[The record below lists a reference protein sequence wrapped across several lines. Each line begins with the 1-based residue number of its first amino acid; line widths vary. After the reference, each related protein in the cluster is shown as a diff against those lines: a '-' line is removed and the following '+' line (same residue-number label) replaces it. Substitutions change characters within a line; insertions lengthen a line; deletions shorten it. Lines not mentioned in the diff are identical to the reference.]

1 MPIERKLTTFQEGEL
16 AMEYLDFSSVITTIR
31 KYISDAHNMNQI
43 DIMYQ
48 LFVSFLDS
56 EESQDFVFDN
66 GLVCRWFNGQAK
78 ISPRITGY
86 YMDNHKRNQLA
97 ADMHRNVLPL
107 MYDSAMAV
115 QDVYNILVQDTTISD
130 KLKNRL
136 FQNYPCETEMDEAMF
151 LTSTLC
157 FGMERTF
164 VKRDTNTKNL
174 LSAGNLSP
182 IVKDFVYDSGVPKPC
197 RHFCGRDN
205 ELTTLHQ
212 SLCDHGKVFLQGIAG
227 IGKSEL
233 AKAYAKQ
240 HNKEYTNI
248 LYLAYTGDL
257 KQDIINMDFADD
269 LPNDDDEERFRKH
282 NRFLRTLKED
292 TLLII
297 DNFNVTATQDSLLSV
312 VMKYRCR
319 ILFTTRRRFNNYTFM
334 TLEEISD
341 TEALVGLTGCFY
353 SHAEKYRPILEQII
367 QTVHSHTLAVEM
379 SARLLETGIMEPML
393 LLNKLKE
400 EKVGLDA
407 TDTIGI
413 TKDGKSQKATYYH
426 HIRTL
431 FSLYHLSDTETE
443 VMRSLSLLPVTGISG
458 RLFANWLK
466 LRDMNTVNDL
476 IEKGFVQAMEGHV
489 IALHPMVQ
497 EVAVE
502 EIKPSVT
509 SCRTLLDSLQQICL
523 RHGEEVFYYKQLFQ
537 TIETIINLID
547 NDDIPFYLRFVENVF
562 PYMEK
567 FHYVQGMELVL
578 KHLTELLKDDTVG
591 SISDRALLMDYRAC
605 CEKKPDKAIKLE
617 KDAVA
622 MLTEITSDN
631 ALLAA
636 NLHANL
642 GGMYRQSGKHEL
654 AKQHMEQGMQLLE
667 QFELVPYHDSIP
679 QITNYAVLLTE
690 MGQPDIGLSAL
701 RKLSRVIREY
711 NSDQTI
717 DYASVQEAMGNICLT
732 IGEVQQA
739 TAHFQKAMAVYET
752 VFEAESEMIEAKKQA
767 LLETYTQAGLYLGQ
781 NLLYKN

>member
-1 MPIERKLTTFQEGEL
+1 MTTFQEGKL

-56 EESQDFVFDN
+56 EESQDFDFDN
-66 GLVCRWFNGQAK
+66 GLICRWFNGQAK
-78 ISPRITGY
+78 IGPRITGY

-151 LTSTLC
+151 LTSALC

-197 RHFCGRDN
+197 CHFCGRDN

-269 LPNDDDEERFRKH
+269 LPNEDDEERFRKH

-319 ILFTTRRRFNNYTFM
+319 ILFTTRSRFNNYTFM

-547 NDDIPFYLRFVENVF
+547 NDDMPFYLRFVENVF

-605 CEKKPDKAIKLE
+605 FEKKPDKAIKLE

-739 TAHFQKAMAVYET
+739 TAHFKKAMAVYET

>member
-1 MPIERKLTTFQEGEL
+1 
-16 AMEYLDFSSVITTIR
+16 MEYLDFSSVITTIR

-43 DIMYQ
+43 DMMYQ
-48 LFVSFLDS
+48 LFVSFLNS
-56 EESQDFVFDN
+56 EESQDFDFDN

-115 QDVYNILVQDTTISD
+115 QEVYNILVQDTTMSD
-130 KLKNRL
+130 KAKNQL
-136 FQNYPCETEMDEAMF
+136 LQNYPCETEMDEARF
-151 LTSTLC
+151 LTSALC
-157 FGMERTF
+157 FGMERSF
-164 VKRDTNTKNL
+164 VKRDSNTKQL
-174 LSAGNLSP
+174 LSTGTLSP
-182 IVKDFVYDSGVPKPC
+182 IVKDFIYDGGVPKPC

-205 ELTTLHQ
+205 ELATLHQ
-212 SLCDHGKVFLQGIAG
+212 LLCDHGKVFLQGIAG

-233 AKAYAKQ
+233 AKAYVKQ

-257 KQDIINMDFADD
+257 KQDIIDIDFTDD

-292 TLLII
+292 TLLIV
-297 DNFNVTATQDSLLSV
+297 DNFNATATQDGLLSV

-319 ILFTTRRRFNNYTFM
+319 ILFTTRSRFNNYTSM
-334 TLEEISD
+334 TLEEIADS
-341 TEALVGLTGCFY
+341 EALVCLMGCFY
-353 SHAEKYRPILEQII
+353 SDAEKYRPILEQII

-431 FSLYHLSDTETE
+431 FSLYHLSDTETD

-458 RLFANWLK
+458 RLFAHWLK
-466 LRDMNTVNDL
+466 LSDMNTVNDL

-502 EIKPSVT
+502 EIKPSIT
-509 SCRTLLDSLQQICL
+509 SCRTLLESLQQICL
-523 RHGEEVFYYKQLFQ
+523 RHGEEVPYYKQLFQ

-547 NDDIPFYLRFVENVF
+547 NDDMPFYLRFVEDVF

-567 FHYVQGMELVL
+567 FHYAQGMDLVL
-578 KHLTELLKDDTVG
+578 KHLTELMKDDVVG

-605 CEKKPDKAIKLE
+605 CEKKTDKAIKLE
-617 KDAVA
+617 KDAIA
-622 MLTEITSDN
+622 MLAEITSDN

-642 GGMYRQSGKHEL
+642 GGMYRQSGKYEQ
-654 AKQHMEQGMQLLE
+654 AKQYMEQGIKLLE
-667 QFELVPYHDSIP
+667 QFGLVPYHDSIP

-690 MGQPDIGLSAL
+690 MGQPDTGLSAL

-732 IGEVQQA
+732 IGDVQQA
-739 TAHFQKAMAVYET
+739 TSHFQKAMAVYEM
-752 VFEAESEMIEAKKQA
+752 VFEAEPDMIEAKKQA
-767 LLETYTQAGLYLGQ
+767 LLGTYTQAGLYMGSRFIS
-781 NLLYKN
+781 K

>member
-1 MPIERKLTTFQEGEL
+1 
-16 AMEYLDFSSVITTIR
+16 MEYLDFSSVITTIR
-31 KYISDAHNMNQI
+31 KYISDAHSMNQI
-43 DIMYQ
+43 DMMYQ
-48 LFVSFLDS
+48 LFVSFLNS
-56 EESQDFVFDN
+56 EESQDFDFDN

-86 YMDNHKRNQLA
+86 YMDNRKRNQLA

-115 QDVYNILVQDTTISD
+115 QEVYNILVHDTTISD
-130 KLKNRL
+130 KAKEQLL
-136 FQNYPCETEMDEAMF
+136 QNYPCETEMDEARF
-151 LTSTLC
+151 LTSALC
-157 FGMERTF
+157 FGMERSF
-164 VKRDTNTKNL
+164 VKRNTNTKQL
-174 LSAGNLSP
+174 LSAGAISP
-182 IVKDFVYDSGVPKPC
+182 IVKDFVYDGGVPKPC
-197 RHFCGRDN
+197 RHFCGRDD
-205 ELTTLHQ
+205 ELATLHQ
-212 SLCDHGKVFLQGIAG
+212 LLCDHGKVFLQGIAG

-240 HNKEYTNI
+240 HNKEYTNV

-257 KQDIINMDFADD
+257 KQDIIDMDFADD

-282 NRFLRTLKED
+282 NRFLRTLKAD

-297 DNFNVTATQDSLLSV
+297 DNFNVTATQDGLLSV
-312 VMKYRCR
+312 VLKYRCR
-319 ILFTTRRRFNNYTFM
+319 ILFTTRSRFNNYTSM
-334 TLEEISD
+334 TLEEITD
-341 TEALVGLTGCFY
+341 TEALVGLMGCFY
-353 SHAEKYRPILEQII
+353 SEAEKYRPVLEQII

-431 FSLYHLSDTETE
+431 FSLYRLSDTETE
-443 VMRSLSLLPVTGISG
+443 IMRSLSLLPVTGISG
-458 RLFANWLK
+458 RLFAHWLK

-476 IEKGFVQAMEGHV
+476 IEKGFVQAMKSRV
-489 IALHPMVQ
+489 IALHPMIQ
-497 EVAVE
+497 EVTLDE
-502 EIKPSVT
+502 TKPSVQ
-509 SCRTLLDSLQQICL
+509 SCHTLLSSLQEICL
-523 RHGEEVFYYKQLFQ
+523 RHGEEVSYYKQMFQ
-537 TIETIINLID
+537 TIECIVALIE
-547 NDDIPFYLRFVENVF
+547 NDDMPFYLRFVEDVF

-567 FHYVQGMELVL
+567 FHYAQGMELVL
-578 KHLTELLKDDTVG
+578 KHLTELLKDDAVG

-605 CEKKPDKAIKLE
+605 CEKKPDKAIKLA

-622 MLTEITSDN
+622 MLTDVTSDN

-642 GGMYRQSGKHEL
+642 GGMYRQSGKYEL
-654 AKQHMEQGMQLLE
+654 AKQHMEQGIQLLE
-667 QFELVPYHDSIP
+667 QFGLVPYHDSIP

-690 MGQPDIGLSAL
+690 MNQPDIGLSAL

-739 TAHFQKAMAVYET
+739 TTHFQKAMAVYEM
-752 VFEAESEMIEAKKQA
+752 VFEAEPEMIEAKKQA
-767 LLETYTQAGLYLGQ
+767 LLGTYTQAGLYLGQ
-781 NLLYKN
+781 QINQLLK

>member
-1 MPIERKLTTFQEGEL
+1 
-16 AMEYLDFSSVITTIR
+16 MEYLDFSSVITTIR

-43 DIMYQ
+43 DMMYQ
-48 LFVSFLDS
+48 LFVSFLNS
-56 EESQDFVFDN
+56 EESKDFDFDN

-86 YMDNHKRNQLA
+86 YMNNHKRNLLA

-115 QDVYNILVQDTTISD
+115 QEVYNILVQDTTISD
-130 KLKNRL
+130 KAKEQLL
-136 FQNYPCETEMDEAMF
+136 QNYPCETEKDEARF
-151 LTSTLC
+151 LTAALC
-157 FGMERTF
+157 FGMERSF
-164 VKRDTNTKNL
+164 VKRDSNTKQL
-174 LSAGNLSP
+174 LSAGTLSP
-182 IVKDFVYDSGVPKPC
+182 IVKDFVYDGGVPKPC
-197 RHFCGRDN
+197 RHFCGRDD
-205 ELTTLHQ
+205 ELATLHHL
-212 SLCDHGKVFLQGIAG
+212 LCDHGKVFLQGIAG

-257 KQDIINMDFADD
+257 KQDIIDMDFADD

-282 NRFLRTLKED
+282 NRFLRTLKDD
-292 TLLII
+292 TLFII
-297 DNFNVTATQDSLLSV
+297 DNFNVTATQDGLLSV

-319 ILFTTRRRFNNYTFM
+319 ILFTTRSRFNNYTSM

-341 TEALVGLTGCFY
+341 TEALVGLMGCFY
-353 SHAEKYRPILEQII
+353 SEAEKYRPVLEQII

-379 SARLLETGIMEPML
+379 SARLLESGIMEPML

-400 EKVGLDA
+400 EKVALDA

-431 FSLYHLSDTETE
+431 FSLYHLSDTEKE

-458 RLFANWLK
+458 RLFAHWLK

-476 IEKGFVQAMEGHV
+476 IEKGFVQAMEGPV

-509 SCRTLLDSLQQICL
+509 TCRTLLNSLQQICL
-523 RHGEEVFYYKQLFQ
+523 RHGEEVSYYKQLFQ

-547 NDDIPFYLRFVENVF
+547 NDDMPFYLRFAEDVF

-578 KHLTELLKDDTVG
+578 KHLTELLKDDAVG

-617 KDAVA
+617 KDAIA
-622 MLTEITSDN
+622 MLTEINSDN

-642 GGMYRQSGKHEL
+642 GSMYRQSGKHEL
-654 AKQHMEQGMQLLE
+654 AKQHMEPTAG
-667 QFELVPYHDSIP
+667 
-679 QITNYAVLLTE
+679 AVRTCA
-690 MGQPDIGLSAL
+690 LS
-701 RKLSRVIREY
+701 
-711 NSDQTI
+711 
-717 DYASVQEAMGNICLT
+717 
-732 IGEVQQA
+732 
-739 TAHFQKAMAVYET
+739 
-752 VFEAESEMIEAKKQA
+752 
-767 LLETYTQAGLYLGQ
+767 
-781 NLLYKN
+781 

>member
-1 MPIERKLTTFQEGEL
+1 
-16 AMEYLDFSSVITTIR
+16 MEYLDFSSVITTIR

-43 DIMYQ
+43 DMMYQ
-48 LFVSFLDS
+48 LFVSFLNS
-56 EESQDFVFDN
+56 EESQDFDFDN

-115 QDVYNILVQDTTISD
+115 QEVYNILVQDTTMSD
-130 KLKNRL
+130 KAKNQL
-136 FQNYPCETEMDEAMF
+136 LQNYPCETEMDEARF
-151 LTSTLC
+151 LTSALC
-157 FGMERTF
+157 FGMERSF
-164 VKRDTNTKNL
+164 VKRDSNTKQL
-174 LSAGNLSP
+174 LSTGTLSP
-182 IVKDFVYDSGVPKPC
+182 IVKDFIYDGGVPKPC

-205 ELTTLHQ
+205 ELATLHQ
-212 SLCDHGKVFLQGIAG
+212 LLCDHGKVFLQGIAG

-233 AKAYAKQ
+233 AKAYVKQ

-257 KQDIINMDFADD
+257 KQDIIDIDFTDA

-292 TLLII
+292 TLLIV
-297 DNFNVTATQDSLLSV
+297 DNFNATATQDGLLSV

-319 ILFTTRRRFNNYTFM
+319 ILFTTRSRFNNYTSM
-334 TLEEISD
+334 TLEEIADS
-341 TEALVGLTGCFY
+341 EALVCLMGCFY
-353 SHAEKYRPILEQII
+353 SDAEKYRPILEQII

-431 FSLYHLSDTETE
+431 FSLYHLSDTETD

-458 RLFANWLK
+458 RLFAHWLK

-502 EIKPSVT
+502 EIKPSIT
-509 SCRTLLDSLQQICL
+509 SCRTLLESLQQICL
-523 RHGEEVFYYKQLFQ
+523 RHGEEVPYYKQLFQ

-547 NDDIPFYLRFVENVF
+547 NDDMPFCLRFVEDVF

-567 FHYVQGMELVL
+567 FHYAQGMDLVL
-578 KHLTELLKDDTVG
+578 KHLTELMKDDVVG

-617 KDAVA
+617 KDAIA
-622 MLTEITSDN
+622 MLAEITSDN

-642 GGMYRQSGKHEL
+642 GGMYRQSGKYEQ
-654 AKQHMEQGMQLLE
+654 AKQYMEQGIKLLE
-667 QFELVPYHDSIP
+667 QFGLVPYHDSIP

-690 MGQPDIGLSAL
+690 MGQPDTGLSAL

-732 IGEVQQA
+732 IGDVQQA
-739 TAHFQKAMAVYET
+739 TSHFQKAMAVYEM
-752 VFEAESEMIEAKKQA
+752 VFEAEPDMIEAKKQA
-767 LLETYTQAGLYLGQ
+767 LLGTYTQAGLYMGSRFIS
-781 NLLYKN
+781 K

>member
-1 MPIERKLTTFQEGEL
+1 
-16 AMEYLDFSSVITTIR
+16 MEYLDFSSVITTIR

-56 EESQDFVFDN
+56 EESQDFDFDN

-151 LTSTLC
+151 LTSALC

-319 ILFTTRRRFNNYTFM
+319 ILFTTRSRFNNYTFM

-547 NDDIPFYLRFVENVF
+547 NDDMPFYLRFVENVF

-605 CEKKPDKAIKLE
+605 FEKKPDKAIKLE

-739 TAHFQKAMAVYET
+739 TAHFKKAMAVYET

>member
-1 MPIERKLTTFQEGEL
+1 
-16 AMEYLDFSSVITTIR
+16 MEYLDFSSVITTIR

-43 DIMYQ
+43 DMMYQ
-48 LFVSFLDS
+48 LFVSFLNS
-56 EESQDFVFDN
+56 KESQDFDFDN

-107 MYDSAMAV
+107 MYDSAMVV
-115 QDVYNILVQDTTISD
+115 QEVYNILVQDTTMSD
-130 KLKNRL
+130 KAKNQL
-136 FQNYPCETEMDEAMF
+136 LQNYPCETEMDEARF
-151 LTSTLC
+151 LTSALC
-157 FGMERTF
+157 FGMERSF
-164 VKRDTNTKNL
+164 VKRDSNTKQL
-174 LSAGNLSP
+174 LSTGTLSP
-182 IVKDFVYDSGVPKPC
+182 IVKDFIYDGGVPKPC

-205 ELTTLHQ
+205 ELATLHQ
-212 SLCDHGKVFLQGIAG
+212 LLCDHGKVFLQGIAG

-233 AKAYAKQ
+233 AKAYVKQ

-248 LYLAYTGDL
+248 LYLVYTGDL
-257 KQDIINMDFADD
+257 KQDIIDIDFTDD

-292 TLLII
+292 TLLIV
-297 DNFNVTATQDSLLSV
+297 DNFNATATQDGLLSV

-319 ILFTTRRRFNNYTFM
+319 ILFTTRSRFNNYTSM
-334 TLEEISD
+334 TLEEIADS
-341 TEALVGLTGCFY
+341 EALVCLMGCFY
-353 SHAEKYRPILEQII
+353 SDAEKYRPILEQII

-431 FSLYHLSDTETE
+431 FSLYHLSDTETD

-458 RLFANWLK
+458 RLFAHWLK

-502 EIKPSVT
+502 EIKPSIT
-509 SCRTLLDSLQQICL
+509 SCRTVLESLQQICL
-523 RHGEEVFYYKQLFQ
+523 RHGEEVPYYKQLFQ

-547 NDDIPFYLRFVENVF
+547 NDDMPFYLRFVEDVF

-567 FHYVQGMELVL
+567 FHYAQGMDLVL
-578 KHLTELLKDDTVG
+578 KHLTELMKDDVVG

-617 KDAVA
+617 KDAIA
-622 MLTEITSDN
+622 MLAEITSDN

-642 GGMYRQSGKHEL
+642 GGMYRQSGKYEQ
-654 AKQHMEQGMQLLE
+654 AKQYMEQGIKLLE
-667 QFELVPYHDSIP
+667 QFGLVPYHDSIP

-690 MGQPDIGLSAL
+690 MGQPDTGLSAL

-732 IGEVQQA
+732 IGDVQQA
-739 TAHFQKAMAVYET
+739 TSHFQKAMAVYEM
-752 VFEAESEMIEAKKQA
+752 VFEAEPDMIEAKKQA
-767 LLETYTQAGLYLGQ
+767 LLGTYTQAGLYMGSRFIS
-781 NLLYKN
+781 K

>member
-1 MPIERKLTTFQEGEL
+1 
-16 AMEYLDFSSVITTIR
+16 MEYLDFSSVITTIR

-56 EESQDFVFDN
+56 EESQDFDFDN

-151 LTSTLC
+151 LTSALC

-319 ILFTTRRRFNNYTFM
+319 ILFTTRSRFNNYTFM

-547 NDDIPFYLRFVENVF
+547 NDDMPFYLRFVENVF

-636 NLHANL
+636 NLHVNL

>member
-1 MPIERKLTTFQEGEL
+1 
-16 AMEYLDFSSVITTIR
+16 MEYLDFSSVITTIR

-43 DIMYQ
+43 DMMYQ
-48 LFVSFLDS
+48 LFVSFLNS
-56 EESQDFVFDN
+56 EESKDFDFDN

-86 YMDNHKRNQLA
+86 YMNNHKRNLLA

-115 QDVYNILVQDTTISD
+115 QEVYNILVQDTTISD
-130 KLKNRL
+130 KAKEQLL
-136 FQNYPCETEMDEAMF
+136 QNYPCETEKDEARF
-151 LTSTLC
+151 LTAALC
-157 FGMERTF
+157 FGMERSF
-164 VKRDTNTKNL
+164 VKRDSNTKQL
-174 LSAGNLSP
+174 LSAGTLSP
-182 IVKDFVYDSGVPKPC
+182 IVKDFVYDGGVPKPC
-197 RHFCGRDN
+197 RHFCGRDD
-205 ELTTLHQ
+205 ELATLHHL
-212 SLCDHGKVFLQGIAG
+212 LCDHGKVFLQGIAG

-257 KQDIINMDFADD
+257 KQDIIDMDFADD

-282 NRFLRTLKED
+282 NRFLRTLKDD
-292 TLLII
+292 TLFII
-297 DNFNVTATQDSLLSV
+297 DNFNVTATQDGLLSV

-319 ILFTTRRRFNNYTFM
+319 ILFTTRSRFNNYTSM

-341 TEALVGLTGCFY
+341 TEALVGLMGCFY
-353 SHAEKYRPILEQII
+353 SEAEKYRPVLEQII

-379 SARLLETGIMEPML
+379 SARLLESGIMEPML

-400 EKVGLDA
+400 EKVALDA

-431 FSLYHLSDTETE
+431 FSLYHLSDTEKE

-458 RLFANWLK
+458 RLFAHWLK

-476 IEKGFVQAMEGHV
+476 IEKGFVQAMEGPV

-509 SCRTLLDSLQQICL
+509 TCRTLLNSLQQICL
-523 RHGEEVFYYKQLFQ
+523 RHGEEVSYYKQLFQ

-547 NDDIPFYLRFVENVF
+547 NDDMPFYLRFAEDVF

-578 KHLTELLKDDTVG
+578 KHLTELLKDDAVG

-617 KDAVA
+617 KDAIA
-622 MLTEITSDN
+622 MLTEINSDN

-642 GGMYRQSGKHEL
+642 GSMYRQSGKHEL
-654 AKQHMEQGMQLLE
+654 AKPHMEQGIQLLE
-667 QFELVPYHDSIP
+667 QFGLVPYHDSIP

-690 MGQPDIGLSAL
+690 MGQPDMGLSAL
-701 RKLSRVIREY
+701 RKLFRVIREY

-717 DYASVQEAMGNICLT
+717 DYATVQEALGNICLT
-732 IGEVQQA
+732 IEEVQQA
-739 TAHFQKAMAVYET
+739 TTHFQKAMTVYEI

-767 LLETYTQAGLYLGQ
+767 LLGTYAQAGVYLAQ
-781 NLLYKN
+781 QLLEKK

>member
-1 MPIERKLTTFQEGEL
+1 
-16 AMEYLDFSSVITTIR
+16 MEYLDFSSVITTIR
-31 KYISDAHNMNQI
+31 KYISDAHSMNQI
-43 DIMYQ
+43 DLMYQ
-48 LFVSFLDS
+48 LFVSFLNS
-56 EESQDFVFDN
+56 KESQDFDFDN

-86 YMDNHKRNQLA
+86 YMDNHNRNQLA

-115 QDVYNILVQDTTISD
+115 QEVYNILVQDMTISD

-136 FQNYPCETEMDEAMF
+136 LQNHPCETEMDEAMF
-151 LTSTLC
+151 LTSALC
-157 FGMERTF
+157 CGMERTF
-164 VKRDTNTKNL
+164 IKRDANTKNL

-182 IVKDFVYDSGVPKPC
+182 IIKDFVYDSGVPKPC

-205 ELTTLHQ
+205 ELATLHQ
-212 SLCDHGKVFLQGIAG
+212 LLCDHGKVFLQGIAG

-240 HNKEYTNI
+240 HNKEYTNV
-248 LYLAYTGDL
+248 LYLAYTGDM
-257 KQDIINMDFADD
+257 KQDIIDMDFADD

-297 DNFNVTATQDSLLSV
+297 DNFNVTATQDGLLSV
-312 VMKYRCR
+312 LMKYRCR
-319 ILFTTRRRFNNYTFM
+319 VLFTTRSRFNNYTSM
-334 TLEEISD
+334 TLEEIAD
-341 TEALVGLTGCFY
+341 TEALVGLMGCFY
-353 SHAEKYRPILEQII
+353 SEADKYRPILEQII

-431 FSLYHLSDTETE
+431 FSLYHLSDSETE
-443 VMRSLSLLPVTGISG
+443 IMRSLSLLPVTGISG
-458 RLFANWLK
+458 RLFAHWLK
-466 LRDMNTVNDL
+466 LRDMNTINDL
-476 IEKGFVQAMEGHV
+476 IERGFVQAMEGHV

-523 RHGEEVFYYKQLFQ
+523 RHGEEVSYYKQLFQ

-547 NDDIPFYLRFVENVF
+547 NDDMPFYLRFVEDVF

-578 KHLTELLKDDTVG
+578 KHLTELLKDDAVG
-591 SISDRALLMDYRAC
+591 SISDRALLMDYRAW

-654 AKQHMEQGMQLLE
+654 AKQHMEQGIQLLE
-667 QFELVPYHDSIP
+667 QFGLVPYHDSIP

-711 NSDQTI
+711 NSEQTI
-717 DYASVQEAMGNICLT
+717 DFANVQEAMGNICLT

-739 TAHFQKAMAVYET
+739 TTHFQKAMTVYEM
-752 VFEAESEMIEAKKQA
+752 VFEAEPEMIEAKKQE
-767 LLETYTQAGLYLGQ
+767 LLGTYTQAGLYLGKKI
-781 NLLYKN
+781 LE

>member
-1 MPIERKLTTFQEGEL
+1 
-16 AMEYLDFSSVITTIR
+16 MEYLDFSSVITTIR
-31 KYISDAHNMNQI
+31 KYISDAHSMNQI
-43 DIMYQ
+43 DMMYQ
-48 LFVSFLDS
+48 LFVSFLNS
-56 EESQDFVFDN
+56 EESQDFDFDN

-86 YMDNHKRNQLA
+86 YMDNHNRNQLA
-97 ADMHRNVLPL
+97 ADMYRNVLPL

-115 QDVYNILVQDTTISD
+115 QEVYNILVQDTTISD

-136 FQNYPCETEMDEAMF
+136 LQNYPCETEIDEAMF
-151 LTSTLC
+151 LTSALC

-164 VKRDTNTKNL
+164 VKRDAKTKNL

-182 IVKDFVYDSGVPKPC
+182 IVKDFVYDGGVPKPC

-205 ELTTLHQ
+205 ELATLHQ
-212 SLCDHGKVFLQGIAG
+212 LLCDHGKIFLQGIAG

-257 KQDIINMDFADD
+257 KQDIIDLDFADD

-297 DNFNVTATQDSLLSV
+297 DNFNVTAMQDGLLSV

-319 ILFTTRRRFNNYTFM
+319 ILFTTRSRFNNYTSM

-341 TEALVGLTGCFY
+341 TEALVGLMGCFY
-353 SHAEKYRPILEQII
+353 SEAEKYRSILEQII

-407 TDTIGI
+407 TDTIDI

-431 FSLYHLSDTETE
+431 FSLYHLSYTETE

-458 RLFANWLK
+458 RLFAHWLR
-466 LRDMNTVNDL
+466 LRDMNTINDL
-476 IEKGFVQAMEGHV
+476 IEKGFVQTMEGHV

-523 RHGEEVFYYKQLFQ
+523 RHGEEVSYYKQLFQ
-537 TIETIINLID
+537 TIECIVALIE
-547 NDDIPFYLRFVENVF
+547 NDDMATYLRFLEDVF
-562 PYMEK
+562 PYMDK
-567 FHYVQGMELVL
+567 YRYDQGMEVVL
-578 KHLTELLKDDTVG
+578 NELSALLKDKTIG
-591 SISDRALLMDYRAC
+591 SVSDRALLLSYRAYG
-605 CEKKPDKAIKLE
+605 EKKPEKAIKLQ
-617 KDAVA
+617 KDAVG
-622 MLTEITSDN
+622 MITEIAPDN
-631 ALLAA
+631 ALLVS
-636 NLHANL
+636 NLYSNL
-642 GGMYRQSGKHEL
+642 GGMYKQTGKLEL
-654 AKQHMEQGMQLLE
+654 AKENMEQGIHILE
-667 QFELVPYHDSIP
+667 QYGLTYYHDSIP

-711 NSDQTI
+711 NSEQTI

-732 IGEVQQA
+732 MGEVKQA
-739 TAHFQKAMAVYET
+739 TTHFQKAMAVYEM
-752 VFEAESEMIEAKKQA
+752 VFEAEPEMIEAKKQA
-767 LLETYTQAGLYLGQ
+767 LLGTYAQAGLYLGEKIL
-781 NLLYKN
+781 NR